1 MTTRKRTQLFVDR
14 KVQGELMQ
22 RTIMYWL
29 FCLLALSLM
38 VLCWRILTQP
48 VQLSSEHF
56 REMWQFYG
64 PAVIASL
71 LLLPIVVVDIIRM
84 SNRFA
89 GPLHR
94 LRREM
99 SRLANGEHAEPIYFR
114 ENDYWADFA
123 DDYNKIL
130 AQLQGEQGTQDTLKL
145 DDTVGGEAEPS
156 HYESSEPDEEQF
168 VQPLHG

>member
-1 MTTRKRTQLFVDR
+1 MTKRKRSQLFVDR

-56 REMWQFYG
+56 REMWRFYG

-89 GPLHR
+89 GPLQR

-99 SRLANGEHAEPIYFR
+99 GRLARGEHAEPIFFR
-114 ENDYWADFA
+114 ENDYWSEFA
-123 DDYNKIL
+123 EDYNKIL
-130 AQLQGEQGTQDTLKL
+130 ARLQPGQGTQDTFKL
-145 DDTVGGEAEPS
+145 DDTIGSEAEPS
-156 HYESSEPDEEQF
+156 HYASSEPDEEEL
-168 VQPLHG
+168 VQPFHG